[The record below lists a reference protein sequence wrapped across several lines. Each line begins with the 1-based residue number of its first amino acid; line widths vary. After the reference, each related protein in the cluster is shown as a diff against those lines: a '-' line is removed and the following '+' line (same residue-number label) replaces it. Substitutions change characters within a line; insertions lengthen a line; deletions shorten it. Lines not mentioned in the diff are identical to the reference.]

1 MSNKPSDT
9 EPNTPELCEERST
22 IDSST
27 RECKGLPGVFGTL
40 ILAFLVLSIA
50 GTASAK
56 TVTVE
61 NYLKHINAFRNF
73 RVSWLDGVFNGLKAA
88 NSELQR
94 TNKTLLFC
102 PPPNFSMTAEEV
114 NAFLDKFITNHKDRV
129 KSSDFIGVL
138 LLGALKETYPCPK

>member
-1 MSNKPSDT
+1 LRGDSFAIHI
-9 EPNTPELCEERST
+9 RSLSPPPG
-22 IDSST
+22 DS
-27 RECKGLPGVFGTL
+27 
-40 ILAFLVLSIA
+40 LAL
-50 GTASAK
+50 
-56 TVTVE
+56 
-61 NYLKHINAFRNF
+61 
-73 RVSWLDGVFNGLKAA
+73 AA

-138 LLGALKETYPCPK
+138 LLGALKETYPCPE